1 MTQVFRNQTFRG
13 LGFDDR
19 DSGRVF
25 SDLEFYRCNFQN
37 IALSITFDP
46 AKRSTVRGVKLV
58 NCSEESCHL
67 WPAILEDVT
76 VDGLETAQLFVA
88 NACAYKHVV
97 LSGKLGDV
105 KICRSVPWASA
116 PAGYLARKQEATDR
130 ANADYY
136 ESVDWALDISQAEFT
151 SGEVE
156 GIPPELVRRDPAT
169 QFVLR
174 AKAIKERRWR
184 EVDLSGTYWFPLLD
198 AYAKEGMG
206 DVVLV
211 APKAAPEFKALL
223 KGLIALRE
231 AGIVE
236 PG

>member
-1 MTQVFRNQTFRG
+1 MTQVFKNQTFRG

-19 DSGRVF
+19 DSARVF
-25 SDLEFYRCNFQN
+25 SDLEFHECHFQS

-46 AKRSTVRGVKLV
+46 SKRSTVRRVKLAD
-58 NCSEESCHL
+58 CSEKGCHL

-76 VDGLETAQLFVA
+76 VDGLKTAQLFIA

-97 LSGKLGDV
+97 LRGKLGDI

-116 PAGYLARKQEATDR
+116 PAGYLPRKQEAMDR
-130 ANADYY
+130 ANAEYY
-136 ESVDWALDISQAEFT
+136 KSVDWALDISQAEFT

-174 AKAIKERRWR
+174 VKAIKEGRWR
-184 EVDLSGTYWFPLLD
+184 EVDLSGTYWSPLLD

-206 DVVLV
+206 DVVLI
-211 APKAAPEFKALL
+211 APKAAPDFKALL
-223 KGLIALRE
+223 KGLVALRE
-231 AGIVE
+231 AGVVE
-236 PG
+236 PD